1 MGAIFEGAGGV
12 ARGSAIFFPFPGLLL
27 PSPAPP
33 PPTLPP
39 SHPLFPQNVTGTL
52 ASLPKKNLTKLA
64 TAAAAMMPAKPAG
77 KNYTDPAS
85 VREKE

>member
-1 MGAIFEGAGGV
+1 MKGLGASREG
-12 ARGSAIFFPFPGLLL
+12 RPFFFPSQGCSF
-27 PSPAPP
+27 PP
-33 PPTLPP
+33 PPLHHSP
-39 SHPLFPQNVTGTL
+39 SRLHPLFPQNVTGTL

-64 TAAAAMMPAKPAG
+64 TAATAMMPAKPAG